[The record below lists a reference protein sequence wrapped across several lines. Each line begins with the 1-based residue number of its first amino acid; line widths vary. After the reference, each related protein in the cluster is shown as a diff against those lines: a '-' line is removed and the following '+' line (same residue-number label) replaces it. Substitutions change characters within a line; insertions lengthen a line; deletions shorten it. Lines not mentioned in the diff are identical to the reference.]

1 MMTLKQL
8 EAFYWAATCRN
19 FAVAAN
25 RLSISVSSLSKRI
38 AELEASL
45 GAALFNRTARSASLT
60 PLGEHLL
67 PHARELLRGADQ
79 FMQQAGTQLSYSG
92 RCRFG
97 VGELTSLTWMPSL
110 IEAIQQAH
118 PDLVVEPF
126 AGVGQLVEDGLEEGE
141 LDFAI
146 IAGPSS
152 RPTVASSRIG
162 QAEFTWVAAPRALG
176 KRRAARPAHLADMT
190 LVTLPHSSG
199 VIHILD
205 EWLTTHRIAPG
216 RSMACNSWGAVAG
229 IIRHGLGVGF
239 LPSAWAQVLCDRGEL
254 VPLPEFPPLD
264 PLQYTFQRRRDD
276 TRPMLDSMRDLAAR
290 LIDFHAPT
298 CLL

>member
-1 MMTLKQL
+1 MTLKQL

-38 AELEASL
+38 GELEASL
-45 GAALFNRTARSASLT
+45 GAALFNRSARSATLT

-67 PHARELLRGADQ
+67 PHARELLRGADH
-79 FMQQAGTQLSYSG
+79 FLQQAGTQLSYAG

-97 VGELTSLTWMPSL
+97 VGELTSLTWMPRL

-118 PDLVVEPF
+118 PNLLVEPF
-126 AGVGQLVEDGLEEGE
+126 AGVGQLVEDGLENGE

-152 RPTVASSRIG
+152 RPAVASSRIG
-162 QAEFTWVAAPRALG
+162 QAEFGWVAAPRALG
-176 KRRAARPAHLADMT
+176 RRQRVRPAQLADMT
-190 LVTLPHSSG
+190 LVTLPQNSG
-199 VIHILD
+199 VIRILD
-205 EWLTTHRIAPG
+205 DWLAAHHVAPG
-216 RSMACNSWGAVAG
+216 RAMNCNSWGAVAG
-229 IIRHGLGVGF
+229 MIRQGLGVGF
-239 LPSAWAQVLCDRGEL
+239 LPTAWAEVLCRRGEL
-254 VPLPEFPPLD
+254 VMLADFPPLN

-276 TRPMLDSMRDLAAR
+276 TRPMLDDMRKLAAK
-290 LIDFHAPT
+290 LIDFHAPS
-298 CLL
+298 CLV